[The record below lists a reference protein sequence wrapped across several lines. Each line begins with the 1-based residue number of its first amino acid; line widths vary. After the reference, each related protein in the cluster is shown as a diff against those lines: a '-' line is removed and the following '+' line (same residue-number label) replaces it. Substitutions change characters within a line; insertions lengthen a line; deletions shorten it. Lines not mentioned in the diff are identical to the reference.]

1 MATPSIS
8 PATER
13 HGFRGFKNHTRR
25 LYDLVAG
32 VYPISSKL
40 FHAEAHK
47 LALSLA
53 GIRDGMRV
61 LEVAT
66 GSGEMFRHLAR
77 RNTRGMT
84 LGIALSPNMA
94 ARTQREARRRIPGT
108 RAHCQAVDAS
118 RMPFRDG
125 AFDAVVSCYLLE
137 LLGTDDLMRTLGE
150 MHRVLRARG
159 RLALVV
165 VGQNLPAFNAMH
177 RLAGTLVPAFWGRML
192 GSSFEEMLAEF
203 GFHVEHDRIVQQGF
217 YPSRVIIAQKSR
229 W

>member
-1 MATPSIS
+1 MTSPTPPS
-8 PATER
+8 TLER
-13 HGFRGFKNHTRR
+13 NAFRGFKSHTRR

-47 LALSLA
+47 VALSLA
-53 GIRDGMRV
+53 DLHDGMRV

-66 GSGEMFRHLAR
+66 GSGEMFGHLAR
-77 RNTRGMT
+77 RNTRGLT
-84 LGIALSPNMA
+84 CGVDLSPNMA
-94 ARTQREARRRIPGT
+94 AKTQREARRKIPGA

-137 LLGTDDLMRTLGE
+137 LLGAEDLARTLDE
-150 MHRVLRARG
+150 MYRVLRPHG
-159 RLALVV
+159 RLVLVN
-165 VGQNLPAFNAMH
+165 VGENLRTFNAMH

-192 GSSFEEMLAEF
+192 GSSFEDMLAGY
-203 GFHVEHDRIVQQGF
+203 GFTMEHDQIVKQGF
-217 YPSRVIIAQKSR
+217 YPSRVMIAQK
-229 W
+229 

>member
-1 MATPSIS
+1 MATPSAPPTI
-8 PATER
+8 ER
-13 HGFRGFKNHTRR
+13 SGFRGFKSHTKR

-47 LALSLA
+47 VALSLA
-53 GIRDGMRV
+53 GIHDGMRV

-84 LGIALSPNMA
+84 CGVDLSPNMA
-94 ARTQREARRRIPGT
+94 AKTQREAQRRIPNA
-108 RAHCQAVDAS
+108 RVHCQAVDAS

-137 LLGTDDLMRTLGE
+137 LLGADDLVRTIDE
-150 MHRVLRARG
+150 MHRVLRPGG
-159 RLALVV
+159 RLILVN

-192 GSSFEEMLAEF
+192 GSSFEEMLAGY
-203 GFHVEHDRIVQQGF
+203 GFQVEHDRIVQQGF
-217 YPSRVIIAQKSR
+217 YPSRVMIAAK
-229 W
+229 

>member
-1 MATPSIS
+1 MTSSTPPS
-8 PATER
+8 TLER
-13 HGFRGFKNHTRR
+13 NGFRGVKNHTRR

-53 GIRDGMRV
+53 NLRDGMRV

-77 RNTRGMT
+77 RNTRGIT
-84 LGIALSPNMA
+84 CGVDISANMA
-94 ARTQREARRRIPGT
+94 AKTQREARRKIPGA

-137 LLGTDDLMRTLGE
+137 LLGPEDLARTLDE
-150 MHRVLRARG
+150 MHRVLDERG
-159 RLALVV
+159 RLVLVN
-165 VGQNLPAFNAMH
+165 VGENLPGFNAMH

-192 GSSFEEMLAEF
+192 GSSFEDMLAGY
-203 GFHVEHDRIVQQGF
+203 GFQVQHDRIVQQGF
-217 YPSRVIIAQKSR
+217 YPSRVIIAQK
-229 W
+229 

>member
-1 MATPSIS
+1 MK
-8 PATER
+8 
-13 HGFRGFKNHTRR
+13 HHTRR

-32 VYPISSKL
+32 VYPLSSKL

-53 GIRDGMRV
+53 DIRDGTRV

-77 RNTRGMT
+77 RNPRGLT
-84 LGIALSPNMA
+84 CGVDISPNMA
-94 ARTQREARRRIPGT
+94 AKTQREARRRIPNAH
-108 RAHCQAVDAS
+108 AHCQAVDAS

-125 AFDAVVSCYLLE
+125 SFDAVVSCYLLE
-137 LLGTDDLMRTLGE
+137 LLGPEDLIRTLDE
-150 MHRVLRARG
+150 MHRVLRPRG
-159 RLALVV
+159 RLILVN

-192 GSSFEEMLAEF
+192 ESSFEDMLAGY
-203 GFHVEHDRIVQQGF
+203 GFKIEHDRIVQQGF
-217 YPSRVIIAQKSR
+217 YPSRVMIVQKQR
-229 W
+229 

>member
-1 MATPSIS
+1 MSGRSVS
-8 PATER
+8 PALER
-13 HGFRGFKNHTRR
+13 DGFRGVKHHTRR

-66 GSGEMFRHLAR
+66 GSGEMFRQLAR
-77 RNTRGMT
+77 RNPRGLT
-84 LGIALSPNMA
+84 CGVDISPNMA
-94 ARTQREARRRIPGT
+94 ARTQREARRRVPKSSL
-108 RAHCQAVDAS
+108 HCQAVDAS
-118 RMPFRDG
+118 HMPFRDG
-125 AFDAVVSCYLLE
+125 TFDAVVSCYLLE
-137 LLGTDDLMRTLGE
+137 LLGPEDLIRTIAE
-150 MHRVLRARG
+150 MQRVLRSQG
-159 RLALVV
+159 RLILVN

-192 GSSFEEMLAEF
+192 ESSFGEMLTDY
-203 GFHVEHDRIVQQGF
+203 GFRIEHDHIVQQGF
-217 YPSRVIIAQKSR
+217 YPSRVLIARK
-229 W
+229 

>member
-1 MATPSIS
+1 MTPTTPTSTLQRE
-8 PATER
+8 A
-13 HGFRGFKNHTRR
+13 FRGFKNHTRR

-53 GIRDGMRV
+53 GIREGMRV

-77 RNTRGMT
+77 RNMRGLT
-84 LGIALSPNMA
+84 CGIDLSPNMA
-94 ARTQREARRRIPGT
+94 AKTQREARRKIPGT
-108 RAHCQAVDAS
+108 RMHCQAVDAS

-137 LLGTDDLMRTLGE
+137 LLGADDLARTIDE
-150 MHRVLRARG
+150 MHRVLRPRG
-159 RLALVV
+159 RLVLVN
-165 VGQNLPAFNAMH
+165 VGENLPAFNAMH
-177 RLAGTLVPAFWGRML
+177 RLAGTLVPAFWR
-192 GSSFEEMLAEF
+192 
-203 GFHVEHDRIVQQGF
+203 
-217 YPSRVIIAQKSR
+217 
-229 W
+229 

>member
-1 MATPSIS
+1 MTS
-8 PATER
+8 PTSPPTLER
-13 HGFRGFKNHTRR
+13 EAFRGFKNHTRR

-47 LALSLA
+47 VALSLA
-53 GIRDGMRV
+53 GIRDGMKV

-66 GSGEMFRHLAR
+66 GSGEMFRHLTR

-84 LGIALSPNMA
+84 CDVDISPNMA
-94 ARTQREARRRIPGT
+94 AKTQREARRKVPGAS
-108 RAHCQAVDAS
+108 AHCQAVDAS

-137 LLGTDDLMRTLGE
+137 LLGADDLVRTLDE
-150 MHRVLRARG
+150 MHRVLRPRG
-159 RLALVV
+159 RLVLVN
-165 VGQNLPAFNAMH
+165 VGENLPAFNAMH

-192 GSSFEEMLAEF
+192 GSSFEDMLAGY
-203 GFHVEHDRIVQQGF
+203 GFKVEHDRIVQQGF
-217 YPSRVIIAQKSR
+217 YPSRVIIALK
-229 W
+229 

>member
-1 MATPSIS
+1 MATPSAPPIR
-8 PATER
+8 ER
-13 HGFRGFKNHTRR
+13 SGFRGFKNHTRR

-66 GSGEMFRHLAR
+66 GSGEMFGHLAR
-77 RNTRGMT
+77 RNTRGLT
-84 LGIALSPNMA
+84 CGVDLSPNMA
-94 ARTQREARRRIPGT
+94 AKTQREARRKIPGV

-137 LLGTDDLMRTLGE
+137 LLGADDLIRTLDE
-150 MHRVLRARG
+150 MHRVLRPRG
-159 RLALVV
+159 RMILVN
-165 VGQNLPAFNAMH
+165 VGENLPAFNAMH

-192 GSSFEEMLAEF
+192 GSSFEDMMAGY
-203 GFHVEHDRIVQQGF
+203 GFKVEHDRIVQQGF
-217 YPSRVIIAQKSR
+217 YPSRVIIARK
-229 W
+229 